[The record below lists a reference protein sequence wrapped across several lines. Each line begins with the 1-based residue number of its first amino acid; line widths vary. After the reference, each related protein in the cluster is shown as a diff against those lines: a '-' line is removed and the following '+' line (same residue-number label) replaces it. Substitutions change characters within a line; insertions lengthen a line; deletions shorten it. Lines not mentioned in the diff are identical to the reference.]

1 MPGLLASLKKLKI
14 FKIQAEMSAMEES
27 FKELEGFE
35 LQVEPINVSSKVE
48 NEAEVRVVNEEQKV
62 IHRYEIIFKVYKFRK
77 PKNPMRRRIFSH
89 LSK

>member
-1 MPGLLASLKKLKI
+1 
-14 FKIQAEMSAMEES
+14 MSAMEES
-27 FKELEGFE
+27 FKELESFE
-35 LQVEPINVSSKVE
+35 LQVEPINVGNKVE
-48 NEAEVRVVNEEQKV
+48 NEVVNEEQKV